1 MSHLSLTHSLS
12 YQKFLAFILGSLVPI
27 YIKTTLLR
35 QHGGTFVGKLVCVRE
50 NRKKK
55 ITLFFSNN
63 ESVF

>member
-12 YQKFLAFILGSLVPI
+12 HQKFLASILGSLVPI

-50 NRKKK
+50 NRKK